1 MKIFVFYNNQPCLDI
16 VQYKTEGVNY
26 MASYG
31 LNRDRNPDRD
41 WGELRRTRLTEAKE
55 VELDERLKLI
65 LLEDLA
71 FAFGND
77 SKKFRDKLYEFKLI

>member
-16 VQYKTEGVNY
+16 NQCETEGVNY

-31 LNRDRNPDRD
+31 LNRDRNPDTD

-55 VELDERLKLI
+55 VELDERLRLI

-77 SKKFRDKLYEFKLI
+77 SKKFRNKLYEFKLI